1 LIHFYNKIVR
11 CAKEHIMTMKHYITN
26 IWNALL
32 GKNPYLSELEKIRL
46 DCEQKAS
53 SEATGYQVLIENLRE
68 RLKTAAEDVA
78 SANKYIGKLLQEK
91 NELEMRLRHAT
102 E

>member
-1 LIHFYNKIVR
+1 MECL
-11 CAKEHIMTMKHYITN
+11 AWQE
-26 IWNALL
+26 
-32 GKNPYLSELEKIRL
+32 PLSQRVEKIRR